1 MGGYVMAID
10 INEENNRAIIFKP
23 DNEVQAL
30 WRNRYRRRM
39 FMLLIRKQHR
49 LSGS

>member
-1 MGGYVMAID
+1 MGGYVIAID

-30 WRNRYRRRM
+30 
-39 FMLLIRKQHR
+39 
-49 LSGS
+49 